1 MDDVVLCW
9 VGDRKRY
16 PLLSSW
22 LTPSLLAQPPETL
35 RVERGCNAGRGKKQ
49 ELHGQGNW
57 VQVRLPLTNCATL
70 DKNVYLVFFSLNT
83 L

>member
-35 RVERGCNAGRGKKQ
+35 RVERGCNAGRGQKQ
-49 ELHGQGNW
+49 ELHVQGNW